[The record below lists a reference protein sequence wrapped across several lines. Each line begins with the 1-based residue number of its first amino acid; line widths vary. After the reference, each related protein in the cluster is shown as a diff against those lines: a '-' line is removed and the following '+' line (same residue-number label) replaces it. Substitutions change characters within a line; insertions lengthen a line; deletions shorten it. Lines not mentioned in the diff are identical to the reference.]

1 MIGIENL
8 GFSSPQIKEDKNLS
22 DGSDQFDFVESF
34 LVGSKNYIE
43 IYDAESNSNDIGTSH
58 LKESNIKIRESSYSK
73 LNIAKD
79 SFNGMQK
86 TVDMLKYQK
95 KLVSD
100 KIRNPRMKS

>member
-1 MIGIENL
+1 
-8 GFSSPQIKEDKNLS
+8 
-22 DGSDQFDFVESF
+22 

-79 SFNGMQK
+79 SFNGM
-86 TVDMLKYQK
+86 
-95 KLVSD
+95 
-100 KIRNPRMKS
+100 